1 MSPGRLNALTDGV
14 VAIVMTIMVLELK
27 FPAEPTLAA
36 VLAVLPLLA
45 AYLLAFVNVAIYWN
59 NHHHMM
65 QSAHKVTGG
74 VLWANHAL
82 LFFLTLFPL
91 VIRWIDD
98 AGITPWPV
106 ASFGVVLVCAAI
118 SYDQLERALM
128 RAEGDASSMKKAL
141 GTRAKEMVSTI
152 LYLAA
157 IPSAF
162 VSPYISIA
170 IYVGVSGVRRSAVG
184 QPCAAVVAD
193 AVPADDP
200 VDRRSRRHVLAGRVV
215 RPRAGRS
222 GGFLSDPGA
231 SPDPRRRR

>member
-1 MSPGRLNALTDGV
+1 MSPARLNALTDGV
-14 VAIVMTIMVLELK
+14 VAIVLTIMVLELR
-27 FPAEPTLAA
+27 FPAEPSLHA
-36 VLAVLPLLA
+36 VAAVLPLLA

-65 QSAHKVTGG
+65 QSAHRVTGG

-128 RAEGDASSMKKAL
+128 RAEGEASGMKKAL
-141 GTRAKEMVSTI
+141 GTRAKEMISTI

-170 IYVGVSGVRRSAVG
+170 IYVGVAIVWI
-184 QPCAAVVAD
+184 
-193 AVPADDP
+193 VP
-200 VDRRSRRHVLAGRVV
+200 DRRFEPAALE
-215 RPRAGRS
+215 
-222 GGFLSDPGA
+222 
-231 SPDPRRRR
+231 